1 MLHNGYLESARAL
14 GGWISKASTKG
25 TTSQS
30 VNGSTDA
37 DPLLHGSAVKEP
49 PDPGDART
57 PGSDV
62 GNLSSPESLGA
73 PKPVTNGESAA
84 SRRAELGSGLKE
96 LFQWPEPTEL
106 LLKRRHLRD
115 TIRSGDYLSAL
126 EQLETHFRSLSEQ
139 DPSISFVLRCHHFID
154 LVSHVFTVLAFENN
168 LLDSFSGL
176 NHVGHPYTWFVFASC
191 FEHQMFA
198 LVQSPPNVFPSRT
211 MNSLSALFD
220 QNSNHPM
227 HW

>member
-1 MLHNGYLESARAL
+1 MLHNGHLESARAL

-62 GNLSSPESLGA
+62 KNLSSTESLGA

-84 SRRAELGSGLKE
+84 SRRAELSSGLKE
-96 LFQWPEPTEL
+96 LFQWPESTEL

-115 TIRSGDYLSAL
+115 TIRPGDYLSAL

-154 LVSHVFTVLAFENN
+154 LLLFSQVSYQVRIMWSILSSQA
-168 LLDSFSGL
+168 
-176 NHVGHPYTWFVFASC
+176 VG
-191 FEHQMFA
+191 
-198 LVQSPPNVFPSRT
+198 RT
-211 MNSLSALFD
+211 
-220 QNSNHPM
+220 
-227 HW
+227 